1 MEPIHVRYVDG
12 DEFEIA
18 VRQHRMRVDQPAAEG
33 GSDHA
38 PTPTELF
45 VSSLAAC
52 IAFYVRRYLSR
63 HEVATNGL
71 AVDADY
77 SFATNPTRIGSI
89 TIEIHL
95 PEAMPD
101 ERRPGLLAVA
111 RHCTVHNTL
120 EQPAEVQ
127 IDLVASSAAAA
138 A

>member
-1 MEPIHVRYVDG
+1 MEEIHVRHVDG

-18 VRQHRMRVDQPAAEG
+18 IRQHKLRVDQPLADG

-52 IAFYVRRYLSR
+52 IAFYVRRFLTR
-63 HEVATNGL
+63 HELATEGL
-71 AVDADY
+71 AVDATY
-77 SFATNPTRIGSI
+77 SFATNPTRVDSI
-89 TIEIHL
+89 SIEIHL
-95 PEAMPD
+95 RDAVPD

-120 EQPAEVQ
+120 EQPPEVQ
-127 IDLVASSAAAA
+127 IDLVTSSAAAA
-138 A
+138 